1 MTGTESTP
9 VASRLIG
16 ALSVRQKLTVT
27 FSLVI
32 IFITMLTILL
42 VTYIEKGAS
51 LERARVN
58 ASMLGNLVRISLG
71 EDIIRGNFRGLEY
84 SMKEFSMLPIVRYSA
99 ILNKYGKI
107 ISASDPDLAGKF
119 LTDSW
124 TTQNLRSPE
133 VVVRRAIY
141 KGQPV
146 SDACIPVRVGGE
158 QFGVISLGCSL
169 TGELDYLRMLLLGNL
184 SLGLLFILIGFVISY
199 SISRNI
205 LAPIDDLL
213 SVSSQ

>member
-1 MTGTESTP
+1 
-9 VASRLIG
+9 
-16 ALSVRQKLTVT
+16 
-27 FSLVI
+27 
-32 IFITMLTILL
+32 
-42 VTYIEKGAS
+42 
-51 LERARVN
+51 
-58 ASMLGNLVRISLG
+58 
-71 EDIIRGNFRGLEY
+71 
-84 SMKEFSMLPIVRYSA
+84 VRYSA

-133 VVVRRAIY
+133 VVARRAIY

-158 QFGVISLGCSL
+158 QFGVIRLGCSL

>member
-84 SMKEFSMLPIVRYSA
+84 SMKEFSMLPIVRY
-99 ILNKYGKI
+99 
-107 ISASDPDLAGKF
+107 
-119 LTDSW
+119 
-124 TTQNLRSPE
+124 
-133 VVVRRAIY
+133 
-141 KGQPV
+141 
-146 SDACIPVRVGGE
+146 
-158 QFGVISLGCSL
+158 
-169 TGELDYLRMLLLGNL
+169 
-184 SLGLLFILIGFVISY
+184 
-199 SISRNI
+199 
-205 LAPIDDLL
+205 
-213 SVSSQ
+213 